1 MFLPVT
7 ETRKL
12 LISEDILS
20 DMALGVIL
28 RELQVTFFK
37 VLLFNYCHRNISD
50 SFPLLSDYKTTI
62 QINCSYQQKIRQK
75 LEMHQ
80 SYLY

>member
-28 RELQVTFFK
+28 RGLHVTFFN
-37 VLLFNYCHRNISD
+37 VLLFNYCHRNIEKS
-50 SFPLLSDYKTTI
+50 K
-62 QINCSYQQKIRQK
+62 K
-75 LEMHQ
+75 
-80 SYLY
+80 